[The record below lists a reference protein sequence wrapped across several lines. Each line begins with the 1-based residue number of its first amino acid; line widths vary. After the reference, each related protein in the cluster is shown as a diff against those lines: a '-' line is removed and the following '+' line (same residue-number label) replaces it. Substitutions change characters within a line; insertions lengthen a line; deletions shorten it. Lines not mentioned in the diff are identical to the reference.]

1 VERIQG
7 TLDPNAA
14 RARVGTMLRQ
24 RLAFHEIES
33 WLDHQSMSAERRDAL
48 WLVAWIE
55 TRRMAEQGSFR
66 LRPRD

>member
-1 VERIQG
+1 VEGIQG

-24 RLAFHEIES
+24 HRPFQEIES
-33 WLDHQSMSAERRDAL
+33 WLDSQSMSAERRDAL

-55 TRRMAEQGSFR
+55 TRRMVKSR
-66 LRPRD
+66 